1 MEQRLS
7 VPAARPATPPR
18 LEGCVLDPA
27 PPSRPSFVVATEWVG
42 DVPVVSL
49 AGDLDL
55 ATAPALERALIPLC
69 DAAGG
74 PVIVDLARCTFIDLR
89 GLRVLLAAQEHL
101 ERSKQPLALV
111 VGQPTLLRV
120 FQITRVES
128 LFEFHASMSAAARV
142 YDG

>member
-7 VPAARPATPPR
+7 APAARPATAPP
-18 LEGCVLDPA
+18 LGGCVLKPA
-27 PPSRPSFVVATEWVG
+27 PPPRPSFVVATEWLG

-49 AGDLDL
+49 AGELDL
-55 ATAPALERALIPLC
+55 ATAPALERTLIPLC
-69 DAAGG
+69 DAADG

-111 VGQPTLLRV
+111 VGRSVLLRV
-120 FQITRVES
+120 FQVTRVES
-128 LFEFHASMSAAARV
+128 LFEFHSSISAAAKV